1 MFMLRGADLHGL
13 DRLRIEVANAAA
25 VLAGV
30 RRRLPAPV
38 ATPVGPRIADVEAW
52 LRRQEVDLRLRR
64 VVLDEPDITL
74 LRPELRS
81 MGAVLQEAGKLAA
94 AGGVVVLAMGVELD
108 RYSEATAELI
118 TQAGHQV
125 AHQAGPFGPTVE
137 EGATVAARTLV
148 AWGDGAVRTAEVE
161 ASALAVAGNALERTG
176 RRLLRALPG

>member
-1 MFMLRGADLHGL
+1 MFMLRGADLDGL
-13 DRLRIEVANAAA
+13 DRLGIEVANAAA

-38 ATPVGPRIADVEAW
+38 ATSVGLGLAGVEGW

-64 VVLDEPDITL
+64 VVLEEPDITL
-74 LRPELRS
+74 LRPELRA
-81 MGAVLQEAGKLAA
+81 MGVVLEEAGRVAA
-94 AGGVVVLAMGVELD
+94 AGGVVVLAMGEELD

-118 TQAGHQV
+118 TEAGRQV
-125 AHQAGPFGPTVE
+125 AQQAGPLGPMVE
-137 EGATVAARTLV
+137 DGATVAARTLV

-176 RRLLRALPG
+176 RRLLHALPG